1 MAKLRF
7 FYGPMGSGKSTLALQ
22 YAHNY
27 RQQGLL
33 VRVLTSL
40 DRAGSGRISSR
51 LGVEAGAV
59 EITKKFD
66 ILDLTASHAYIADE
80 VQFYTKRQV
89 DDLAYIPDTWGAEV
103 LCFGLATDFRGKLF
117 PASKRLFELADE
129 LIRLPVPV
137 FCWCGEA
144 GLMNARI
151 EDGQVS
157 RTGDSVVVGD
167 VGDGEG
173 AEYRALCRKH
183 FLRGELG

>member
-27 RQQGLL
+27 RQQRLP
-33 VRVLTSL
+33 VQVLTSL
-40 DRAGSGRISSR
+40 DRAGPNRISSR
-51 LGVEAGAV
+51 LGIESGAI
-59 EITKKFD
+59 EITKNYD
-66 ILDLTASHAYIADE
+66 MLNLLAYPAYIADE
-80 VQFYTKRQV
+80 VQFYTKRQI
-89 DDLAYIPDTWGAEV
+89 DDLAYIADKWGSEV

-137 FCWCGEA
+137 FCWCGSA

-151 EDGQVS
+151 EDGKVS

-173 AEYRALCRKH
+173 AEYRVLCRKH